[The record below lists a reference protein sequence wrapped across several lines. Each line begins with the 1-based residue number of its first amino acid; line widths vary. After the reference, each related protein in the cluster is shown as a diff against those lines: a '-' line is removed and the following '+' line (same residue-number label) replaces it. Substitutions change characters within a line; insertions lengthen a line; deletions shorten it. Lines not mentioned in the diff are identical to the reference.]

1 MHENLFLLQ
10 EADPVWAQYV
20 AGGLVKAMPC
30 RACSACLQVDHV
42 ILYTNIFG
50 IYSLNI
56 FCSPTAATA
65 ARARTSES
73 SAGRG
78 R

>member
-1 MHENLFLLQ
+1 MYENLFLHQ
-10 EADPVWAQYV
+10 EAAPVRAQYV

-30 RACSACLQVDHV
+30 RACSACLQVDHTT
-42 ILYTNIFG
+42 LATNIFG

-65 ARARTSES
+65 ARARTSGS

>member
-30 RACSACLQVDHV
+30 RACSACLQVDHTTLV
-42 ILYTNIFG
+42 TNIFG

-65 ARARTSES
+65 ARARTSVS